1 MATDD
6 KDRLG
11 EKLRDKQKGEED
23 RYFAERDRAALERLR
38 QQREA
43 TRATAAPELNRCP
56 RCGVELVMI
65 DHLGVSIDECPNG
78 HGTWL
83 DKGELE
89 VLSRREN
96 DSWLGRLF
104 TRPKR

>member
-1 MATDD
+1 MTDE

-11 EKLRDKQKGEED
+11 EKLRDREKADED
-23 RYFAERDRAALERLR
+23 RYFAERDRAMLERLR

-43 TRATAAPELNRCP
+43 TRAAAPADLNRCP
-56 RCGVELVMI
+56 RCGVALVAAT
-65 DHLGVSIDECPNG
+65 HLGVSLDECPAG

-89 VLSRREN
+89 VLAGREK
-96 DSWLGRLF
+96 DSWLGRIFPRL
-104 TRPKR
+104 KR